1 MGPLFTQRFENAVHR
16 RLPGCVCRRPQF
28 SPVEGAALYMLCT
41 QAGVDITDKTV
52 LDNLKKKEK
61 G

>member
-1 MGPLFTQRFENAVHR
+1 
-16 RLPGCVCRRPQF
+16 LPGCVCRRPQF